1 MGQMVENWNLKGKL
15 SAKVA
20 AAVFLSIVVI
30 EAVILIPSYLN
41 YERDLLFR
49 LEQVGRAS
57 LVSAYK
63 AQQLAGENDLTVLGK
78 AVLRRGQVVGGRI
91 YHPDGRSLGDFGAPP
106 GITPPKGLKTT
117 IQQRSPDGQWLDVV
131 WSARAIN
138 LPRIIAARL
147 DARWVG
153 TELKMFVWRIA
164 GLVLLISIV
173 VCGTTV
179 LILHFLVLR
188 RVKAL
193 CVWLMGL
200 NFDSQNPRPAFP
212 NVGRNDEL
220 GIMASTLQDT
230 VERASGKLSQ
240 IRDDRAA
247 LDEANHR
254 LEEIISNRTRELRL
268 SKEAAESANHA
279 KTEFLAHM
287 SHELRT
293 PLNAILGFSDLI
305 KDQMFGPLGN
315 QRYAEYADNI
325 SDAGSHLSKI
335 IGDLLDVSQ
344 VEMGELEIGD
354 ETVDLHKTLADCMTM
369 VRDHADRADVTLT
382 TEVEED
388 MPDLRADGR
397 RVKQILLNLLSNAIK
412 FTPGKGIVGVKV
424 DIGRDNGITFRV
436 TDTGLGI
443 TDDDIPRITT
453 PFGQVSEAYTSN
465 SQEGVGL
472 GLPLVKSLTEL
483 HGGTLRIESI
493 LGKGTRVTV
502 AFPPERTI

>member
-1 MGQMVENWNLKGKL
+1 
-15 SAKVA
+15 
-20 AAVFLSIVVI
+20 
-30 EAVILIPSYLN
+30 
-41 YERDLLFR
+41 
-49 LEQVGRAS
+49 
-57 LVSAYK
+57 
-63 AQQLAGENDLTVLGK
+63 
-78 AVLRRGQVVGGRI
+78 
-91 YHPDGRSLGDFGAPP
+91 
-106 GITPPKGLKTT
+106 
-117 IQQRSPDGQWLDVV
+117 
-131 WSARAIN
+131 
-138 LPRIIAARL
+138 
-147 DARWVG
+147 
-153 TELKMFVWRIA
+153 
-164 GLVLLISIV
+164 
-173 VCGTTV
+173 
-179 LILHFLVLR
+179 
-188 RVKAL
+188 
-193 CVWLMGL
+193 
-200 NFDSQNPRPAFP
+200 
-212 NVGRNDEL
+212 
-220 GIMASTLQDT
+220 
-230 VERASGKLSQ
+230 
-240 IRDDRAA
+240 
-247 LDEANHR
+247 
-254 LEEIISNRTRELRL
+254 
-268 SKEAAESANHA
+268 
-279 KTEFLAHM
+279 
-287 SHELRT
+287 
-293 PLNAILGFSDLI
+293 
-305 KDQMFGPLGN
+305 MFGPLGN